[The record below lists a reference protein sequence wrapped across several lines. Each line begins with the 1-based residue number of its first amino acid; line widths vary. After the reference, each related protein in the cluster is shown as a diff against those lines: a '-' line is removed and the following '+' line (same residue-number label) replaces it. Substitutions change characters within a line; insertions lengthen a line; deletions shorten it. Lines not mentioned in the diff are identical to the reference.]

1 MKTRMWIFVL
11 MAMVLMTGLGLPDCA
26 KSAPVHIRF
35 ASHVIGGTA
44 YTQAALIAQQLRP
57 LLPEGS
63 TIDVLPY
70 SGGIGNIKL
79 IEDRKAD
86 LGTNLSASDKWAVD
100 GKVIFDKKFTKLRH
114 IGTTDVFYFCA
125 YATEKSGITS
135 IEEAFKMKRPIRW
148 LALEK
153 GATGEVTTRLVL
165 EAYGVTPDKLKEW
178 GGSFTYSGWVNIAP
192 TLKDARGDVVSHGV
206 GVGHPS
212 MSEVAVTVPGRFLD
226 LKESVRDFM
235 AKEYGIDK
243 AEVPAQSFTHQAKP
257 VKTVA
262 YYLTIAA
269 SANLSD
275 DLAYQIAKLLA
286 EKREDLVKGHKSFAA
301 MPPEASCQPG
311 KYGAPLHRGAE
322 RYYRERG
329 WIK

>member
-1 MKTRMWIFVL
+1 MKTLGWLLIL
-11 MAMVLMTGLGLPDCA
+11 ILMVLIGGVGHPDCA
-26 KSAPVHIRF
+26 KAAPVHIRF

-79 IEDRKAD
+79 IEDGKAD
-86 LGTNLSASDKWAVD
+86 LGTNLSASDRWAVD
-100 GKVIFDKKFTKLRH
+100 GKVIFDKKYKKLRH
-114 IGTTDVFYFCA
+114 VATTDVFYFCA

-135 IEEAFKMKRPIRW
+135 LEESFKAKKPIRW

-178 GGSFTYSGWVNIAP
+178 GGSFNYSGWVNIAP
-192 TLKDARGDVVSHGV
+192 TLKDARGDIVSHGV
-206 GVGHPS
+206 GIGHPS

-226 LKESVRDFM
+226 LKESVREFV

-243 AEVPAQSFTHQAKP
+243 ADLPANSFTNQPKP

-262 YYLTIAA
+262 YYLTIVA
-269 SANLSD
+269 SADLSE
-275 DLAYQIAKLLA
+275 DLVYQIAKVLT
-286 EKREDLVKGHKSFAA
+286 EKREELIKGHKSFMAV
-301 MPPEASCQPG
+301 PPELSCQPG